1 MLNLVSNNTTDERL
15 LSGILSMIG
24 FHIRYTCCTT
34 DGTAPMAEF
43 ADVFDPAGDPQKA
56 MVGMMQ
62 VGIYELS
69 DILTLKPYIAS
80 NLLVITNSAPTVS
93 KLC

>member
-1 MLNLVSNNTTDERL
+1 
-15 LSGILSMIG
+15 MIG

-62 VGIYELS
+62 VSKYELS

>member
-15 LSGILSMIG
+15 LSGILSFQQYVLMIG

-62 VGIYELS
+62 VSRY
-69 DILTLKPYIAS
+69 S
-80 NLLVITNSAPTVS
+80 NAEPLRRL
-93 KLC
+93 